1 MDEITIQIKCSS
13 ETCEKLR
20 EQGLFFD
27 TIAETLDIDRNDII
41 EVCSGTT
48 CLDTLSPSIR

>member
-1 MDEITIQIKCSS
+1 MDKITIQIKCSS

-27 TIAETLDIDRNDII
+27 TIAEALDINSDDII
-41 EVCSGTT
+41 EVE
-48 CLDTLSPSIR
+48 DKINKK

>member
-1 MDEITIQIKCSS
+1 MDKITIKIKCSS

-27 TIAETLDIDRNDII
+27 TIAEALGVDRDDII
-41 EVCSGTT
+41 EIEDETNKKHYDKS
-48 CLDTLSPSIR
+48 